1 MGRYNGELLFNG
13 ILPLDIEVMILKY
26 NNLEYDYENEKITNK
41 LMDEVKGRIPK
52 YYNSS
57 IQYWAPNELPNKLL
71 RELSY
76 LKKERCIFYS
86 YHVLLKTFEIGTV
99 RLIHLGINETKH
111 VVVYPDTRKEQ
122 MDLLR
127 DYKRTHPEFKFPINC
142 RDKKRIIRFI
152 MNA

>member
-1 MGRYNGELLFNG
+1 M
-13 ILPLDIEVMILKY
+13 
-26 NNLEYDYENEKITNK
+26 NE

-111 VVVYPDTRKEQ
+111 VVVYPDTSRYLSGNRSLAKRRDTALRAKEA
-122 MDLLR
+122 R
-127 DYKRTHPEFKFPINC
+127 SY
-142 RDKKRIIRFI
+142 
-152 MNA
+152 